1 MIAIK
6 KRILVLSSFA
16 MIGLSGHLS
25 AKPMYDLVIHGGRVM
40 NPENQLDGIRDVG
53 IKNGRI
59 AYVSSPAR

>member
-1 MIAIK
+1 
-6 KRILVLSSFA
+6 